1 LYFIKTDEKLL
12 NTTSLP
18 QATFPVMSSYG
29 PGWHLMPQSFPVT
42 QQLTPAHPGGT
53 NIKMGLGTRTS
64 DGSNDSRTVTTKRIR
79 DSAVFSFVPHKFH
92 HMNFTTLMLTFV
104 ARMQN
109 VPTKS
114 KQLKRQIIMLPLT

>member
-1 LYFIKTDEKLL
+1 
-12 NTTSLP
+12 
-18 QATFPVMSSYG
+18 MSSYG